1 MHVVNKEANPVTK
14 KRGRKGQPG
23 GESSDALKQWIAQ
36 QGQARQK
43 VALTR
48 WKLRGPGVMDQRD
61 GLPVMAVDN
70 ILQMGTSEIMV
81 KCNWLKCS
89 SSN

>member
-1 MHVVNKEANPVTK
+1 MNKEANPVTK

>member
-1 MHVVNKEANPVTK
+1 MNKEVNPVTK

-23 GESSDALKQWIAQ
+23 GESTDALKQGIAQ
-36 QGQARQK
+36 QGQARRK
-43 VALTR
+43 VALNR
-48 WKLRGPGVMDQRD
+48 WNLCGPGVMDQRD
-61 GLPVMAVDN
+61 GLPVMTVDN
-70 ILQMGTSEIMV
+70 ILQMGISEIMV

>member
-1 MHVVNKEANPVTK
+1 MFKTK
-14 KRGRKGQPG
+14 KGPQRDGVVTNP
-23 GESSDALKQWIAQ
+23 LKQGIAQ

-48 WKLRGPGVMDQRD
+48 WKLRGPGVMDERD
-61 GLPVMAVDN
+61 GLPVMAADDVE
-70 ILQMGTSEIMV
+70 QVGTSEIMV

-89 SSN
+89 PSN